1 MGFGRTK
8 TLVGLEMG
16 TVAGSLRDEEEEG
29 ACLRPPEAEAEDGL
43 SPQVSETSST
53 TLISTWRASDQT
65 WWDISASV
73 NSLEKRKKE
82 IINDQYR
89 DCNLIM
95 RN

>member
-29 ACLRPPEAEAEDGL
+29 ACLRPPEAEDGL

-82 IINDQYR
+82 KIKDQNRY
-89 DCNLIM
+89 CNLIL